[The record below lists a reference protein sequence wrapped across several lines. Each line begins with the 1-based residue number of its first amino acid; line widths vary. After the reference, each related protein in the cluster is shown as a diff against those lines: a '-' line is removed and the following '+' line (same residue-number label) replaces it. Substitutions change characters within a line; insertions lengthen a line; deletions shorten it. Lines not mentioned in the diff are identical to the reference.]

1 MTATRL
7 GKGTTL
13 LAVAAGWVVAGWFLW
28 QTTVPRNLDVSG
40 LDPHRYWSAEA
51 LHRSARF
58 DGLLRWNW
66 VAGVLVGIAALVV
79 LTYLGPRLA
88 GAWELGR
95 VATGVMV
102 GAVTTLVVWAVG
114 LPFGLVGL
122 WWGRRYGLD
131 KEGYL
136 GWLLAQWPALL
147 GQVVGLTIVLTVLL
161 LLAGR
166 FPRWWWLPAGAIF
179 TAVAFV
185 LILLLPY
192 FMTIGDRKPHHTKL
206 AAQLRSLQ
214 RKEGI
219 GGTPIYI
226 ETVSDR
232 TTEANA
238 ESVGIGPSARV
249 VIWDTLL
256 DGRYSPGEIRV
267 VAAHEFGHVARRH
280 IWKGLGWYALIIIPG
295 FWILAR
301 LTGLRGGMARPEV
314 VPFALLV
321 ITVFNLAVTP
331 FQNVVSRRYEAEAD
345 WRALQ
350 ATRDP
355 ASAIKLFRG
364 FGRYDLQQPDPPA
377 WSYIWIDNHPTLAQ
391 RVAMARAWAA
401 THSR

>member
-1 MTATRL
+1 MQPSL
-7 GKGTTL
+7 
-13 LAVAAGWVVAGWFLW
+13 
-28 QTTVPRNLDVSG
+28 TVPGDLDTSG
-40 LDPHRYWSAEA
+40 LDPHRYWSDEA

-58 DGLLRWNW
+58 DGLLRWDW
-66 VAGVLVGIAALVV
+66 AASVLVGIAALVV
-79 LTYLGPRLA
+79 LSRLGPRLA
-88 GAWELGR
+88 AAWELGR

-102 GAVTTLVVWAVG
+102 GAVATLVVWAVS
-114 LPFGLVGL
+114 LPFGLVAL
-122 WWGRRYGLD
+122 WWGRRYGLA
-131 KEGYL
+131 KQGYVE
-136 GWLLAQWPALL
+136 WLFAQWPALL
-147 GQVVGLTIVLTVLL
+147 GQVVGLTIVLTILM

-166 FPRWWWLPAGAIF
+166 FPHWWWLPAGALF

-185 LILLLPY
+185 LILVLPY
-192 FMTIGDRKPHHTKL
+192 LMTIGDRKPHHTRL
-206 AAQLRSLQ
+206 AAQVRALE

-219 GGTPIYI
+219 GGTPIYV
-226 ETVSDR
+226 ENASER
-232 TTEANA
+232 TTAANA

-280 IWKGLGWYALIIIPG
+280 IWKGLGWYALIIVPG
-295 FWILAR
+295 FWILAV
-301 LTGLRGGMARPEV
+301 LTRRRGGMGRPEV

-321 ITVFNLAVTP
+321 ITVFQLAVTP
-331 FQNVVSRRYEAEAD
+331 FENAVSRRYEAEAD
-345 WRALQ
+345 WRALH

-355 ASAIKLFRG
+355 ASAVKLFRG

-391 RVAMARAWAA
+391 RIAMARAWAA

>member
-7 GKGTTL
+7 AKGSTL
-13 LAVAAGWVVAGWFLW
+13 CVVAVGWVVAGWFLW
-28 QTTVPRNLDVSG
+28 QTTVPDHLDLSG

-58 DGLLRWNW
+58 DGLLRWDW
-66 VAGVLVGIAALVV
+66 AASVLVGIAALVV
-79 LTYLGPRLA
+79 LSRLGPRLA
-88 GAWELGR
+88 AAWELGR

-102 GAVTTLVVWAVG
+102 GAVATLVVWGVS
-114 LPFGLVGL
+114 LPFGLVAL
-122 WWGRRYGLD
+122 WWGRRYGLA
-131 KEGYL
+131 KQGYVE
-136 GWLLAQWPALL
+136 WLLAQWPALL
-147 GQVVGLTIVLTVLL
+147 GQVVGLTIVLTILM

-166 FPRWWWLPAGAIF
+166 FPRRWWLPAGLLF

-185 LILLLPY
+185 LIMVLPY
-192 FMTIGDRKPHHTKL
+192 FMTIGDRKPHDTKL
-206 AAQLRSLQ
+206 TAQVRALA

-219 GGTPIYI
+219 GGTPIWI
-226 ETVSDR
+226 ENASER
-232 TTEANA
+232 TTQANA

-249 VIWDTLL
+249 IIWDTLL
-256 DGRYSPGEIRV
+256 NGRYSPGEIRV

-280 IWKGLGWYALIIIPG
+280 IWKGLGWYALITIPS

-301 LTGLRGGMARPEV
+301 LTGLRGGMGRPEV

-321 ITVFNLAVTP
+321 ITVFQLVVTP
-331 FQNVVSRRYEAEAD
+331 FENAVSRRYEAEAD

-355 ASAIKLFRG
+355 ASAVKLFRG
-364 FGRYDLQQPDPPA
+364 FGRYDLQQPDPPV